1 MLTLKRV
8 YEPAVPEDGLRVL
21 VERRWPRRLD
31 RASAA
36 IDRWEKQVAPS
47 AGLHRWFGGRRAR
60 WAEFRTRYALELG
73 QYHEQLVG
81 LQAAAAERPV
91 TLLFSSRDMVYN
103 SAAVLREVL
112 CRGPELGVAAT
123 KMSRAELLGFLN
135 NLLAKNRATIKEAK
149 ALLQRTATRML
160 DIQRDE
166 AYASAVLIQLIN
178 SLGGRPNYG
187 TRLTD
192 DPAGGAGLASRLALF
207 GRAQIRVADELETNL
222 LRIADDRVRQ
232 RLQKLL
238 ITRVRNIR
246 RLDGKSHLTL
256 AQRASPGGC

>member
-47 AGLHRWFGGRRAR
+47 AELHRWFGGRRAR

-91 TLLFSSRDMVYN
+91 TLLFSSTDTVHN

-112 CRGPELGVAAT
+112 CRGPELGMAAT

-149 ALLQRTATRML
+149 ALLRRTATRML
-160 DIQRDE
+160 DI
-166 AYASAVLIQLIN
+166 
-178 SLGGRPNYG
+178 
-187 TRLTD
+187 
-192 DPAGGAGLASRLALF
+192 
-207 GRAQIRVADELETNL
+207 
-222 LRIADDRVRQ
+222 
-232 RLQKLL
+232 
-238 ITRVRNIR
+238 
-246 RLDGKSHLTL
+246 
-256 AQRASPGGC
+256 